1 MVTYNDVDYFYV
13 YNLQGD
19 VVALIDANGT
29 QVVEYGY
36 DAWGNPI
43 SKTGSLAA
51 TIGTLNPFRYRG
63 YVYDEETGLYY
74 LKERYY
80 NPEWRRFVNSDSV
93 LGIVSKLKSHNCYE
107 YCHSSPM
114 VYGDSEGNIA
124 SWIHMPEPTEP
135 EYKLEAHQEK
145 QMSSEIAAAFH
156 GAGYKVLEGYQ
167 YESSSVSC
175 NIITVVHYKIE
186 SRRNVFGQVKL
197 VKPVDECKIQVN
209 VDKHWTYSD
218 YYYAG
223 VGMRDDFLNVAD
235 TAVGNNTLSVIIG
248 IMNLL
253 YSFVVDPIVDMIP
266 TTTKEPSLVYRKF
279 GKRKQYSEPF

>member
-29 QVVEYGY
+29 QVVEYSY

-114 VYGDSEGNIA
+114 VYGDSEGNVA

-145 QMSSEIAAAFH
+145 QISSEIAAAFH

-175 NIITVVHYKIE
+175 NIITVVHYKVE

-197 VKPVDECKIQVN
+197 VKPVDECKI
-209 VDKHWTYSD
+209 
-218 YYYAG
+218 
-223 VGMRDDFLNVAD
+223 
-235 TAVGNNTLSVIIG
+235 
-248 IMNLL
+248 
-253 YSFVVDPIVDMIP
+253 
-266 TTTKEPSLVYRKF
+266 
-279 GKRKQYSEPF
+279 

>member
-29 QVVEYGY
+29 QVVEYSY

-63 YVYDEETGLYY
+63 YMYDEETGLYY

-114 VYGDSEGNIA
+114 VYGDSEGNVA

-145 QMSSEIAAAFH
+145 QISSEIAAAFH

-175 NIITVVHYKIE
+175 NIITVVHYKVE

-209 VDKHWTYSD
+209 VDKQWTYSD

-248 IMNLL
+248 ITNLL